1 VTPLQDGRSTGPA
14 LFDAWKTWL
23 VVLTLAMLFGV
34 MEAAQLRLGSSV
46 VGQGMPM
53 SVALS
58 VVMPFWLLA
67 AIVVPVIAIA
77 SRRFRVWRFL
87 LRPNVP
93 AVAVAATGFAIL
105 ALAGRAL
112 IGTVDPRSGDMLRST
127 PIRLFQAYF
136 PLDLLTYTAFVGT
149 LYAFH
154 YYREARRRE
163 ITASQLQ
170 ASLAEARLD
179 GLQARIDPDFLFNTL
194 NDISTLATQGQQKP
208 VIEMLGRLSE
218 VLRAAL
224 SDQRPEEIPLKQEL
238 TLLDGYMKI
247 DSGSTTRD
255 DVQVDVPPDV
265 MNALVPRMI
274 LPTIAERV
282 VRGGKNGHEPGAITV
297 RAARQ
302 DETLR
307 LELTVAAD
315 QHGAHEWRE
324 DQIGLDGT
332 REQLQRLYGRS
343 QSIELSPRDAGVAAV
358 MTIPF
363 REALAGEART
373 V

>member
-1 VTPLQDGRSTGPA
+1 LQ
-14 LFDAWKTWL
+14 
-23 VVLTLAMLFGV
+23 
-34 MEAAQLRLGSSV
+34 
-46 VGQGMPM
+46 
-53 SVALS
+53 
-58 VVMPFWLLA
+58 
-67 AIVVPVIAIA
+67 
-77 SRRFRVWRFL
+77 
-87 LRPNVP
+87 
-93 AVAVAATGFAIL
+93 
-105 ALAGRAL
+105 
-112 IGTVDPRSGDMLRST
+112 
-127 PIRLFQAYF
+127 LFQAYF

-194 NDISTLATQGQQKP
+194 NDISTLANQGQQKP
-208 VIEMLGRLSE
+208 VIDMLGRLSE

-247 DSGSTTRD
+247 DSGSTSRD

-274 LPTIAERV
+274 LPTIADRV
-282 VRGGKNGHEPGAITV
+282 VRNGKNGHEPAAITV
-297 RAARQ
+297 RAARE

-315 QHGAHEWRE
+315 QHAARQWRE
-324 DQIGLDGT
+324 DEIGLDGT

-358 MTIPF
+358 MMIPF

-373 V
+373 I

>member
-1 VTPLQDGRSTGPA
+1 VVPPLET
-14 LFDAWKTWL
+14 WKTWL

-46 VGQGMPM
+46 LGQGIPIT
-53 SVALS
+53 VALAR
-58 VVMPFWLLA
+58 VMPFWLLA
-67 AIVVPVIAIA
+67 AIVVPVIAVA
-77 SRRFRVWRFL
+77 GRRFRVWQFL

-93 AVAVAATGFAIL
+93 AVAVAATGFAVL
-105 ALAGRAL
+105 ALVGRAL
-112 IGTVDPRSGDMLRST
+112 IAIVDPRGGGEARPT
-127 PIRLFQAYF
+127 PLQLFQAYF

-179 GLQARIDPDFLFNTL
+179 GLEARIDPDFLFTTL
-194 NDISTLATQGQQKP
+194 NDISILASQGQQKP
-208 VIEMLGRLSE
+208 VIDMLGRLSE

-224 SDQRPEEIPLKQEL
+224 SDQRPEEIPLKHEL

-247 DSGSTTRD
+247 NDTGVAPHD
-255 DVQVDVPPDV
+255 DIRLDVPADV
-265 MNALVPRMI
+265 MNALVPRMM

-282 VRGGKNGHEPGAITV
+282 VRHGKNGDQGPRPVTV
-297 RAARQ
+297 RAERQ

-307 LELTVAAD
+307 VELTIVAGDRASRD
-315 QHGAHEWRE
+315 WHEPLIE
-324 DQIGLDGT
+324 LDGT
-332 REQLQRLYGRS
+332 RDQLERLYGRS
-343 QSIELSPRDAGVAAV
+343 QSFELSADEARVSAV

-363 REALAGEART
+363 REALAGEAPT
-373 V
+373 T

>member
-1 VTPLQDGRSTGPA
+1 MPPTQ
-14 LFDAWKTWL
+14 AWKTWF
-23 VVLTLAMLFGV
+23 VVLTLALLFGV

-67 AIVVPVIAIA
+67 AIVVPVIAVA
-77 SRRFRVWRFL
+77 SRRFRVWQFL

-93 AVAVAATGFAIL
+93 VVAVTATGFAML

-112 IGTVDPRSGDMLRST
+112 IGTIDPRSGDVLRST
-127 PIRLFQAYF
+127 PLRLFQAYF

-163 ITASQLQ
+163 ITSSQLQ

-179 GLQARIDPDFLFNTL
+179 GLEARIDPDFLFTTL
-194 NDISTLATQGQQKP
+194 NDISTLASHGQQKP

-224 SDQRPEEIPLKQEL
+224 SDQRPDEIPLKHEL

-247 DSGSTTRD
+247 NDAGVASGD
-255 DVQVDVPPDV
+255 DIRLDVPPDV
-265 MNALVPRMI
+265 MNALVPRMM

-282 VRGGKNGHEPGAITV
+282 VRYGKNGHDGPHPVTV
-297 RAARQ
+297 RAERQ
-302 DETLR
+302 DDTLR
-307 LELTVAAD
+307 VELTVIAGD
-315 QHGAHEWRE
+315 GGQWRE
-324 DQIGLDGT
+324 HEIELDGT

-343 QSIELSPRDAGVAAV
+343 QSFELSMDEARVAAV

-363 REALAGEART
+363 RQALAGEARAT
-373 V
+373 ALIPH

>member
-1 VTPLQDGRSTGPA
+1 VPSLN
-14 LFDAWKTWL
+14 AWKTWL

-34 MEAAQLRLGSSV
+34 LEAAQLRLGSSV
-46 VGQGMPM
+46 LGQGVPM
-53 SVALS
+53 GVALGR
-58 VVMPFWLLA
+58 VLPFWLLA
-67 AIVVPVIAIA
+67 AIVVPVIAMA
-77 SRRFRVWRFL
+77 GRRFRVWQFL
-87 LRPNVP
+87 LRPNIP
-93 AVAVAATGFAIL
+93 AVAIAATGFAVL

-112 IGTVDPRSGDMLRST
+112 ISTVDPRSTAVRPT
-127 PIRLFQAYF
+127 PLQLFQNYF

-154 YYREARRRE
+154 YYREAKRRE

-179 GLQARIDPDFLFNTL
+179 GLEARIDPDFLFNTL
-194 NDISTLATQGQQKP
+194 NDISTLASQGQQKP

-224 SDQRPEEIPLKQEL
+224 SDQRPDEIPLKQEL

-247 DSGSTTRD
+247 SDSRSTARD
-255 DVQVDVPPDV
+255 EVRVDVPPDV

-282 VRGGKNGHEPGAITV
+282 VGQGRNGHRPGAITV
-297 RAARQ
+297 RAARH

-307 LELTVAAD
+307 LELTVVAD
-315 QHGAHEWRE
+315 QRGADNRRE
-324 DQIGLDGT
+324 DEIGLDST

-343 QSIELSPRDAGVAAV
+343 QSIVLSPQDASVSAV

-373 V
+373 S

>member
-1 VTPLQDGRSTGPA
+1 VPPRET
-14 LFDAWKTWL
+14 WKTWL

-46 VGQGMPM
+46 LGQGIPIT
-53 SVALS
+53 VALAR
-58 VVMPFWLLA
+58 VMPFWLLA
-67 AIVVPVIAIA
+67 AIVVPVIAMA
-77 SRRFRVWRFL
+77 GRRFRVWRFL

-93 AVAVAATGFAIL
+93 AVVVAATGFAML
-105 ALAGRAL
+105 ALVGRAL
-112 IGTVDPRSGDMLRST
+112 IATVDPRGSIGSRPT
-127 PIRLFQAYF
+127 PLQLFQAYF

-163 ITASQLQ
+163 ITGLQLQ

-179 GLQARIDPDFLFNTL
+179 GLEARIDPDFLFTTL
-194 NDISTLATQGQQKP
+194 NDISTLASQGQQKP
-208 VIEMLGRLSE
+208 VIDMLGRLSE

-224 SDQRPEEIPLKQEL
+224 NDQRPEEIPLKHEL

-247 DSGSTTRD
+247 NDAGSAPWD
-255 DVQVDVPPDV
+255 DVHVDVPPDV
-265 MNALVPRMI
+265 MNALVPRMM
-274 LPTIAERV
+274 LPTLAERV
-282 VRGGKNGHEPGAITV
+282 VRHSRNGDDDSRPVMV
-297 RAARQ
+297 RAERH

-307 LELTVAAD
+307 LELTIVAGDRANR
-315 QHGAHEWRE
+315 QWRE
-324 DQIGLDGT
+324 HDIELDGT
-332 REQLQRLYGRS
+332 REQLERLYGRS
-343 QSIELSPRDAGVAAV
+343 QSIELSANEARVSAV

-373 V
+373 TA

>member
-1 VTPLQDGRSTGPA
+1 MPPL
-14 LFDAWKTWL
+14 DAWKTWL

-67 AIVVPVIAIA
+67 AIVVPVIVVV

-105 ALAGRAL
+105 ALAGRAV
-112 IGTVDPRSGDMLRST
+112 IGTIDPRSGDVLRST

-179 GLQARIDPDFLFNTL
+179 GLEARVDPDFLFNTL
-194 NDISTLATQGQQKP
+194 NDISTLASQGQQKP

-247 DSGSTTRD
+247 DSSSGSTARD
-255 DVQVDVPPDV
+255 DVQVDVPADV

-282 VRGGKNGHEPGAITV
+282 ARRGKNGDEPGAITV
-297 RAARQ
+297 RAARL

-307 LELTVAAD
+307 LELTVAAHHHD
-315 QHGAHEWRE
+315 AGRWQE

-343 QSIELSPRDAGVAAV
+343 QSIELAPGEAGVAAV

-373 V
+373 AV